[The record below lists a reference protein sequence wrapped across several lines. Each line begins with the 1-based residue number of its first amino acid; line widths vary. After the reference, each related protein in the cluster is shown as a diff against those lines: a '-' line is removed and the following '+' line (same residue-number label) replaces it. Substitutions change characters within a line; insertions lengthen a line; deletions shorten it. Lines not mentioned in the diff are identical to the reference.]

1 MSISSITHSAAATVA
16 GLPTGKTVAAA
27 EAQQQGQLKTVRSQ
41 EALKGFRDPQEIKR
55 NVHEAITQINQELE
69 KKTNSLAFSID
80 KNVSIPVVSVH
91 NRNTGEL
98 IRQIPSE
105 VVVKSAHSIEK
116 LKGLLW
122 DQQS

>member
-1 MSISSITHSAAATVA
+1 
-16 GLPTGKTVAAA
+16 
-27 EAQQQGQLKTVRSQ
+27 LKTVRSQ